1 MSKNINYKYLSY
13 LQALFVAVLLII
25 NLIGASK
32 VSQISFT
39 NFFNGQNISFSIGSG
54 ILFFPISYL
63 LGDLLT
69 EVYGYDASR
78 KVIWTGFG
86 ILIFAT
92 LMVQFILLMPPAPS
106 WPHQKA
112 FEETLGISWRISLS
126 SFVAFAT
133 GEFINSFVMA
143 KMKVLTKGSKLWMR
157 AIGSTVCGEAFDT
170 LLFYPLAFWG
180 NPDFPIALLGQI
192 MLANYLGK
200 VIWEIVAMPLT
211 YIIVNWLKKAE
222 DEDYFDTNTDF
233 NPFHA

>member
-1 MSKNINYKYLSY
+1 
-13 LQALFVAVLLII
+13 
-25 NLIGASK
+25 
-32 VSQISFT
+32 
-39 NFFNGQNISFSIGSG
+39 
-54 ILFFPISYL
+54 
-63 LGDLLT
+63 
-69 EVYGYDASR
+69 
-78 KVIWTGFG
+78 
-86 ILIFAT
+86 
-92 LMVQFILLMPPAPS
+92 MVQFILLMPPAPS